1 MNPFDIFD
9 HLIFFYVNFP
19 SWIWKRKVLGP
30 SKTNIWLKVWILRC
44 IFSYSRMYAKM
55 DQIDRHVR
63 QASRR
68 GGGGGASD
76 EALTTLAKESFD
88 ILTLLPT
95 YIQSTKEAV
104 TELSSETKV
113 CLLLSLFNFWIVLRI
128 FYESILVFSILI
140 SDIGNHK
147 NFFFMEIQFY

>member
-1 MNPFDIFD
+1 
-9 HLIFFYVNFP
+9 
-19 SWIWKRKVLGP
+19 
-30 SKTNIWLKVWILRC
+30 
-44 IFSYSRMYAKM
+44 MYAKM

-113 CLLLSLFNFWIVLRI
+113 CP
-128 FYESILVFSILI
+128 
-140 SDIGNHK
+140 
-147 NFFFMEIQFY
+147 